1 MTRRWRQ
8 PACLLVLVLVLLMVA
23 PGAAPPASA
32 GAGGSQPQPPRSEVH
47 QASEDRAFTGM
58 FAGQLLG
65 QDGAARVDV
74 GLEVKAGARNTYT
87 ATLYYGG
94 LLGKA
99 PRSAAAKDRL
109 ALAGSYRDFTLVLTG
124 KTPLRFQYIH
134 GRYTALDDRNQ
145 YRGHLARVIP

>member
-8 PACLLVLVLVLLMVA
+8 WACVVA
-23 PGAAPPASA
+23 MAMAVSSAAAPSVGA
-32 GAGGSQPQPPRSEVH
+32 GAEPPQSQVTQV
-47 QASEDRAFTGM
+47 SEDRAFVGM

-65 QDGAARVDV
+65 QDGAAPVDV
-74 GLEVKAGARNTYT
+74 GLAVKAGPRDRYT

-94 LLGKA
+94 LPGKA
-99 PRSAAAKDRL
+99 PRAAAAKAKTL
-109 ALAGSYRDFTLVLTG
+109 ALTGTYRDFTLVLTG

-134 GRYTALDDRNQ
+134 GRYTALDDHKQ